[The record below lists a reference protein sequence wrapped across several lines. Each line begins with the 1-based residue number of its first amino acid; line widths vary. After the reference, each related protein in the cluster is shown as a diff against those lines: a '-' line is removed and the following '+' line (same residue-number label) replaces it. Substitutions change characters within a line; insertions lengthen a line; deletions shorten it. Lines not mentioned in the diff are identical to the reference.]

1 MSSKDKSVKY
11 EEFSE
16 KQAITNPAI
25 ESHELCPRQLS
36 IHKFP
41 KRYIVAIMAF
51 FGFCKFYIL

>member
-1 MSSKDKSVKY
+1 VKY

-25 ESHELCPRQLS
+25 ESHELCPRPLS